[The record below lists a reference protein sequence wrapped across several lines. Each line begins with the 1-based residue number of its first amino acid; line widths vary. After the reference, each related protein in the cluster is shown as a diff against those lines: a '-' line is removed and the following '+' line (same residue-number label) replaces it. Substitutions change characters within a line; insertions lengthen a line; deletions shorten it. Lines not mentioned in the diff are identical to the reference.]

1 MLTLPLTR
9 KGYEAV
15 ERGKKT
21 SCTMLLRIPHKASNH
36 LVEQVTR
43 SGRTFIAYENGI
55 PCPVRPAY
63 EPNQLVGI
71 CEPVV
76 HDAEL
81 GRVYVWDYDDGECP
95 CNVVTY
101 LQWMKPR
108 DARLLIMVE
117 SVRAMRLS
125 DITEEMALAEG
136 VWLNDNGL
144 YSFEHRA
151 GVVSAQPTAA
161 GAFVEAFVKG
171 YKLSLKNHWVW
182 NYTFKLVKNLKHTEH
197 ETEIWTGDEATRFE
211 LDAHIGLLV

>member
-9 KGYEAV
+9 TGYEAV

-43 SGRTFIAYENGI
+43 SGRSFIAYENGI

-125 DITEEMALAEG
+125 DITEEMALDEG

-151 GVVSAQPTAA
+151 GVVSVQPTAA

>member
-9 KGYEAV
+9 TGYEAV

-43 SGRTFIAYENGI
+43 SGRSFIAYENGI

-125 DITEEMALAEG
+125 DITEEMALDEG

-151 GVVSAQPTAA
+151 GVVSEQPTAA
-161 GAFVEAFVKG
+161 GAFIEAFIKG
-171 YKLSLKNHWVW
+171 YKLSPKNHWVW

-197 ETEIWTGDEATRFE
+197 ETEIWTGDQATRFE
-211 LDAHIGLLV
+211 PDAHFGILV